1 MLMLDFVTWWYSRG
15 WAYFARTLVDKLRNM
30 VDFFSISLLLRTFFA
45 PFRQIS
51 TVEEDPNGGPMHY
64 LNVFLDKLL
73 SRTIGAVV
81 RLLILIFGT
90 IVIIVEAICSL
101 ALVIVWPAFPLAPF
115 ACIALCIMG
124 VAL

>member
-15 WAYFARTLVDKLRNM
+15 WGYFARTLVDKLRNM

-51 TVEEDPNGGPMHY
+51 TVQEDPNGGPMHY
-64 LNVFLDKLL
+64 LSVFFDRLL

-81 RLLILIFGT
+81 RLLILIFGAV
-90 IVIIVEAICSL
+90 VILFESICG
-101 ALVIVWPAFPLAPF
+101 LVLVVIWPALPLAPL
-115 ACIALCIMG
+115 ACLALYFMG